1 MNNSVPEEDLR
12 SQIIDRIITYV
23 EFIRIKTFGG
33 VSLSDSSEAVKIRDL
48 FVQDGY
54 VDEETIK
61 FFSHSMLN
69 LKKRW
74 PKALRSNAI

>member
-12 SQIIDRIITYV
+12 SQIIDRIITHV

-48 FVQDGY
+48 FVQDGF
-54 VDEETIK
+54 VDEESIK
-61 FFSHSMLN
+61 FLSLSMFN
-69 LKKRW
+69 
-74 PKALRSNAI
+74 